1 VSSPPEDGSETD
13 DTVPSENAT
22 GTDDTVPSENA
33 TGTDD
38 TVPSENATGTDD
50 AVRPGDGS
58 ERDSKPDWWS
68 VNEALREEMGL
79 HEYDPPRFAD
89 GTYTHEVVD
98 PLEAEYDCTI
108 QFRSDVNP
116 EYPEDWQVRVDHEPV
131 TRIARHRNA
140 DGNTVYDLTAEE
152 FRESVLECLERD

>member
-1 VSSPPEDGSETD
+1 VPEET
-13 DTVPSENAT
+13 VT
-22 GTDDTVPSENA
+22 GEHA
-33 TGTDD
+33 
-38 TVPSENATGTDD
+38 
-50 AVRPGDGS
+50 PGDDPQGD
-58 ERDSKPDWWS
+58 DSKPEWWS

-116 EYPEDWQVRVDHEPV
+116 EYPEDWQVRVDREPV
-131 TRIARHRNA
+131 ARIARHRNA

-152 FRESVLECLERD
+152 FRERVLEYLDGD